1 MQFLLSVT
9 SGIEKITSS
18 DVVQSRINIG
28 GNMDFKNSIIG
39 IVGTFGSFFTSL
51 NIASD
56 LLRFITLLA
65 GAIIGIHSIYKIF
78 FSKTKKAK

>member
-1 MQFLLSVT
+1 
-9 SGIEKITSS
+9 
-18 DVVQSRINIG
+18 
-28 GNMDFKNSIIG
+28 MDFKNSIIG

-78 FSKTKKAK
+78 FSKTKKTK